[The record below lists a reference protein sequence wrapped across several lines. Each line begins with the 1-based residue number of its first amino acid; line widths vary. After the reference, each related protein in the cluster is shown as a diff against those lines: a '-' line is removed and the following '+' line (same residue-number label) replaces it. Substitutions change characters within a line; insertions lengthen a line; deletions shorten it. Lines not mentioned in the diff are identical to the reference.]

1 MVYFSSKPNSELT
14 TEPASEF
21 NSGASAEL
29 GMQSS
34 SAKPQLEA
42 FADVERLYSR
52 SNWSEALDAGQ
63 VLLANLQVGA
73 TNSLR
78 LRLELLIG
86 HTLLYGFGKQAEAE
100 PHYRVVQQ
108 RSGDPVLLAIA
119 SQGLQLCSGFAAESP
134 VEPLQLAARQA
145 SSFPPQDGSGAA
157 AGAASHLPAV
167 FPPLPSALAAALEP
181 AGPSPLSPALE
192 SGSHAKP
199 WLQQTAGDNFSAANT
214 TAAHT
219 TAANS
224 TAANSLAASTTV
236 RDPQFAPTPFTNAEF
251 GNSELGNSD
260 LSHSDLRNSEF
271 ANAEFDSNELDGS
284 GFDGAAFPGIG
295 GAGAALFPWQDSHD
309 PGAFNPATTHAAPA
323 VASGQS
329 LGQPQLFPAAEP
341 ANELAAV
348 PAPVRL
354 KVTVASAWA
363 AGDQAQ
369 PALSAAEMAEL
380 AKGLLELVLE

>member
-86 HTLLYGFGKQAEAE
+86 HTLVYGLGKQAEAE

-119 SQGLQLCSGFAAESP
+119 SQGLQLCSGFAADSP
-134 VEPLQLAARQA
+134 LEPLRLAARQA
-145 SSFPPQDGSGAA
+145 PSFPPQDGSSEA
-157 AGAASHLPAV
+157 AGAASDLRAV

-192 SGSHAKP
+192 PGSHAKP

-219 TAANS
+219 TAAHT
-224 TAANSLAASTTV
+224 TAANSTAASTTV

-251 GNSELGNSD
+251 SNSELGNSD